1 MERRQTRQRQLVL
14 NAVHTLKHPTADEVY
29 AAVADAQPPVGRAT
43 VYRNLNLLAEQ
54 GEIRRIETGEADRYD
69 GRTQPHYHLYCRC
82 CGRVF
87 DAHMP
92 VIEGLERTL
101 TETDGF
107 AVEGHTI
114 EFIGLCPDCK
124 NKNGGC

>member
-54 GEIRRIETGEADRYD
+54 GEIRRIETGEADRFA
-69 GRTQPHYHLYCRC
+69 PI
-82 CGRVF
+82 VK
-87 DAHMP
+87 
-92 VIEGLERTL
+92 IK
-101 TETDGF
+101 TEV
-107 AVEGHTI
+107 VEQW
-114 EFIGLCPDCK
+114 LK
-124 NKNGGC
+124 N